1 MEASSK
7 VFLKDLTSKI
17 GSGATPRGGSNAYK
31 DSGISLI
38 RSQNIRDFKFTYDGL
53 AFIDEDQAKLLD
65 NVAVLGNDI
74 LLNITG
80 DSIARACL
88 VPQDVL
94 PARVNQHVS
103 IIRCKDKDEADYV
116 LCYLQYL
123 KKHLLTIC
131 KVGGTRNALTK
142 EVIENIEIRK
152 VLNHK
157 IRGKLITQINAKIE
171 LNNRINRQLE
181 AMAKTLYDY
190 WFVQFDFPFDFAQG
204 KPNEQGKPY
213 KSSGGKMVY
222 NEELKREIPEGWEKG
237 CFNDLGEIIGG
248 STPSRNNPD
257 FFTKKGIAWITPN
270 DLANNKGNK
279 FISKGEFD
287 ITIAG
292 LKDASL
298 KILPKN
304 SILLS
309 SRAPVGYM
317 AITREEVTTNQGF
330 KSFISNKG
338 YPSSFI
344 YYAIKNSLKL
354 IEQNSSGST
363 FKEISGGILKTLPT
377 LLPNKDTIEKYRVVN
392 ESIFKKQDII
402 EQENQQLA
410 SLRDWLLPMLMNG
423 QVTVKE
429 AEEKLDMAAE
439 PIVEYAKK

>member
-1 MEASSK
+1 
-7 VFLKDLTSKI
+7 
-17 GSGATPRGGSNAYK
+17 
-31 DSGISLI
+31 
-38 RSQNIRDFKFTYDGL
+38 
-53 AFIDEDQAKLLD
+53 
-65 NVAVLGNDI
+65 
-74 LLNITG
+74 
-80 DSIARACL
+80 
-88 VPQDVL
+88 
-94 PARVNQHVS
+94 
-103 IIRCKDKDEADYV
+103 
-116 LCYLQYL
+116 
-123 KKHLLTIC
+123 
-131 KVGGTRNALTK
+131 
-142 EVIENIEIRK
+142 
-152 VLNHK
+152 
-157 IRGKLITQINAKIE
+157 
-171 LNNRINRQLE
+171 
-181 AMAKTLYDY
+181 
-190 WFVQFDFPFDFAQG
+190 
-204 KPNEQGKPY
+204 
-213 KSSGGKMVY
+213 
-222 NEELKREIPEGWEKG
+222 LKREIPEGWEKG

-354 IEQNSSGST
+354 IQQNSSGST

-423 QVTVKE
+423 QVRVKE

-439 PIVEYAKK
+439 PNVEYAKK